1 MADRPENPPVFP
13 TMLQHG
19 NKALSEGGMTLRDLF
34 AAAALAGMG
43 TWMPAGCTSLS
54 HERDRDERAYW
65 AYQQADAMLRE
76 RGK

>member
-1 MADRPENPPVFP
+1 MTDQPENPPVFP
-13 TMLQHG
+13 QSVHPD
-19 NKALSEGGMTLRDLF
+19 APFGGMTLRDLF

-43 TWMPAGCTSLS
+43 TWMPAGFSNLN
-54 HERDRDERAYW
+54 HDRARDERAYW